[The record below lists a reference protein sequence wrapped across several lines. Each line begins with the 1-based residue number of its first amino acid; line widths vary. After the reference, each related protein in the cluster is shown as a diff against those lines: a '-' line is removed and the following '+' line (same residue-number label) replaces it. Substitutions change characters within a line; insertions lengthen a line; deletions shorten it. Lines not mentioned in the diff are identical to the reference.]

1 MATTRAVSVVFSVA
15 MMTIASATVA
25 QVSTGRIDVTVVDGA
40 GAVLQGVAVDIDG
53 PQRHS
58 AVTGVTGEA
67 HFLHLASGRYK
78 LRAKLSGFSDYL
90 NTNVAVGTG
99 AGVPLS
105 IALSVAGVATQ
116 VQLTRRAPVVDP
128 RKTGASTN
136 ISLDELQNVP
146 SSRDPWVVLQTVPG
160 IIVDRVHVGGA
171 ESGQQSNYQAKGAGG
186 GENTWNLDGIA
197 ITDMAA
203 LGSSPTYYDFDMFQ
217 DMQVTTG
224 GAEVTTATPGVHL
237 NMVLK
242 SGGNTPR
249 GSARIY
255 FANEGLQSNNLT
267 PELAASIGGPSGKG
281 HRMHQHYDTGVELGA
296 PVLKD
301 RLWAW
306 GAYGKTHVDLITLGG
321 THDRTELQDASFKA
335 TGQVTSGIRTTVTWF
350 RGDKQQFGRGAGPLV
365 ADEASYIQRGPTS
378 LYKGEGNLV
387 IGNHLFLSARAAHVS
402 GGFQLAPRGGA
413 GAQMY
418 VDEGAVQRGSTDT
431 YTTDRP
437 QNGAGLDGSV
447 FRGRHELK
455 FGLGWRK
462 AIVNSST
469 VYPGNGIVTQHTG
482 YPAMLAIVTRAG
494 RTLTDTT
501 YTSAYGGDTWSLDRV
516 AVNLGLRWDRQ
527 AASLGAAT
535 VNGSTVLPSLLP
547 SLTGTPAKDA
557 IVWNAV
563 TPRLGVTYALN
574 EERKTI
580 GRASY
585 SMFSSQLGATAA
597 ATISATQSSA
607 IYYYAIDTNANRV
620 ADPSEILFGLGH
632 AGYYGFDP
640 LNPARLTTVDQI
652 GTYATPK
659 THEVTVGLDHELMP
673 NFAIS
678 GTFTYRHFSRFN
690 WNPLIGVTSDDYRQT
705 GTLAGSV
712 DPVGSF
718 SVPFYAINPAAVPPG
733 GGRSFEERQGY
744 HQRFV
749 GFEIGA
755 VKRMSHG
762 WMGRFGFS
770 TNDHREYFDGP
781 SAIEDPTPTPQAPNL
796 DGGVVVTPTAGSGKS
811 DIYMVPPKFQLIAN
825 GLAQGPWG
833 VNFGATWILRQG
845 YATPYFRDNV
855 ATGDPLLNAKGVLIA
870 GDVSRFRLPRVS
882 SLDVRVERALTISDV
897 TIVLD
902 LDVFNITNAA
912 TVLGKQ
918 YNLRRTGPTGF
929 DKVLEIMNPRILRLG
944 ARVNF

>member
-116 VQLTRRAPVVDP
+116 VQLTRRAPVVDS

-171 ESGQQSNYQAKGAGG
+171 ASGQQSNYQAKGAGG

-267 PELAASIGGPSGKG
+267 PELAA
-281 HRMHQHYDTGVELGA
+281 
-296 PVLKD
+296 
-301 RLWAW
+301 
-306 GAYGKTHVDLITLGG
+306 
-321 THDRTELQDASFKA
+321 
-335 TGQVTSGIRTTVTWF
+335 
-350 RGDKQQFGRGAGPLV
+350 
-365 ADEASYIQRGPTS
+365 
-378 LYKGEGNLV
+378 
-387 IGNHLFLSARAAHVS
+387 
-402 GGFQLAPRGGA
+402 
-413 GAQMY
+413 
-418 VDEGAVQRGSTDT
+418 
-431 YTTDRP
+431 
-437 QNGAGLDGSV
+437 
-447 FRGRHELK
+447 
-455 FGLGWRK
+455 
-462 AIVNSST
+462 
-469 VYPGNGIVTQHTG
+469 
-482 YPAMLAIVTRAG
+482 
-494 RTLTDTT
+494 
-501 YTSAYGGDTWSLDRV
+501 
-516 AVNLGLRWDRQ
+516 
-527 AASLGAAT
+527 
-535 VNGSTVLPSLLP
+535 
-547 SLTGTPAKDA
+547 
-557 IVWNAV
+557 
-563 TPRLGVTYALN
+563 
-574 EERKTI
+574 
-580 GRASY
+580 Y

-640 LNPARLTTVDQI
+640 LNPARLTTVNQI
-652 GTYATPK
+652 ATYATPK

-833 VNFGATWILRQG
+833 VNFGANWTLRQG

-855 ATGDPLLNAKGVLIA
+855 ATGDPLLNAKSVLIA